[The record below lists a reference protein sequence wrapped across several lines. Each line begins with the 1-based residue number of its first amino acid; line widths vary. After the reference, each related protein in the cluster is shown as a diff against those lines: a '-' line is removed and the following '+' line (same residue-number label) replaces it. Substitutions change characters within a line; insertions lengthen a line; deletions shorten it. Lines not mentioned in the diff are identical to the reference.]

1 MIIEDFLDKYDLVV
15 INDGRPT
22 RYDIL
27 RNRCSHIDLSV
38 ASSNLSRIGE
48 WDVMDKHNLGSD
60 HYPIIC
66 RFGRDLKREVEEKVP
81 KYNFSNAKWDKF
93 QECARSLIGEV
104 DSEDSVDNWNA
115 AISFMLHEAAR
126 CSIPVKQ
133 TPRPCMLVPW
143 WNKECDEAV
152 RNRNVAYRRL

>member
-104 DSEDSVDNWNA
+104 DSEDSVDNWND